1 MSPESSVSI
10 LKSLATLEVPCLL
23 GVSRASSKESR
34 RTYLFL
40 TIFNGVLHVRNAVCM
55 SLESSVSILKSLA
68 TLEVPRL
75 LGVSRASS
83 KESRRICFVPDC
95 SQWCI
100 TSPPKCLFD
109 LLVGRVSGWFDLGL
123 FDLGIF
129 DLGSG
134 IPV

>member
-1 MSPESSVSI
+1 MVSLSVF
-10 LKSLATLEVPCLL
+10 KYLASLEVHRLL

-68 TLEVPRL
+68 TLEVPSL

-100 TSPPKCLFD
+100 THQECSMHVTRKLYENLQVISCKFC
-109 LLVGRVSGWFDLGL
+109 S
-123 FDLGIF
+123 
-129 DLGSG
+129 
-134 IPV
+134 